1 MIFDEAQISN
11 ENGTSA
17 TVGLKQ
23 WLILDCIMFLNIIPV
38 IGSVAA
44 LVIYLILAFGNRA
57 APSIR
62 YRIMASL
69 IWCVVA
75 FILVIILTTAG
86 LVTFAS
92 LASNQPLTWY
102 NKNNM
107 KGGLA

>member
-69 IWCVVA
+69 VRCR
-75 FILVIILTTAG
+75 FH
-86 LVTFAS
+86 F
-92 LASNQPLTWY
+92 SN
-102 NKNNM
+102 NSNHSRISNFCFSCK
-107 KGGLA
+107 